1 MEFAMAM
8 TQCEY
13 WMTPGVYDVPVKLT
27 YTADPASGNPVTKT
41 VNVKFTVTKAPVM
54 SLDKEEIRI
63 ENATDDHV
71 SVETLK
77 IGNTG
82 EYKLTYSLVLDPTGV
97 GETDEDLGGGIA
109 PRHAEKNEKS
119 SFNAAPFALYE
130 GKFGKKLVPHADEE
144 KICSTSRQTSIIPVL
159 FIMMLCRDLQMPG
172 IMAQIRSLMSSR
184 RPLRSWLPSR
194 VSTFR
199 ISICRC
205 RLKDR
210 AM

>member
-144 KICSTSRQTSIIPVL
+144 KNM
-159 FIMMLCRDLQMPG
+159 FDLPSNFDYTCALYHDAMPG
-172 IMAQIRSLMSSR
+172 IYKCPELWRKYG
-184 RPLRSWLPSR
+184 
-194 VSTFR
+194 V
-199 ISICRC
+199 
-205 RLKDR
+205 
-210 AM
+210 